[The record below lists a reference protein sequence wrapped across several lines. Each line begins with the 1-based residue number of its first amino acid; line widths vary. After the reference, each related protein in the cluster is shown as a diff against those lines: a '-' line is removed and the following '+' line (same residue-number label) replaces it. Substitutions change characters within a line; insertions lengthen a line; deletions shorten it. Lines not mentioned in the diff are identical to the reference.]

1 MIKRSVMVMITIMM
15 VIFAAGC
22 LDYKTYDQPEADETD
37 VELVNE
43 IAQLEREL
51 GIDGTERG
59 ANASGEDSSDGS
71 EVIEEVVL
79 PELGE
84 EEMLSEEPSVITVK
98 ENEAVK
104 LNVKIVDPD
113 QDTVTYT
120 FSKPLSKEGEWKT
133 NYGDAG
139 EYLVTVTATD
149 GKLTTE
155 KKVRIMVER
164 VNVPP
169 VITAL
174 ADLMV
179 KEGEVVELQPK
190 VNDPNND
197 PLTITVSEPLKS
209 GSFSTDHTSAGEYQI
224 KISATDGELFSEETF
239 KLTVEDVNEL
249 PVITEL
255 TDVTV
260 KEGETITLKPAV
272 SDLDEDEIALT
283 ISDPV
288 GDDGVWE
295 TSFTDHGEYF
305 VTVTANDGKDA
316 VHKRIRVL
324 VEDVNMP
331 PEIVEVKLVAS

>member
-1 MIKRSVMVMITIMM
+1 MIKRSVMVMIAIVM

-22 LDYKTYDQPEADETD
+22 LDYKTYAHPAAEETD

-51 GIDGTERG
+51 GINGSS
-59 ANASGEDSSDGS
+59 SGQEAPEQELLDNS
-71 EVIEEVVL
+71 EVVEEVVL

-84 EEMLSEEPSVITVK
+84 EQVLSEEPSVITVK

-155 KKVRIMVER
+155 KKVKIMVER

-174 ADLMV
+174 ADLVV

-239 KLTVEDVNEL
+239 KLTVEDDNEL
-249 PVITEL
+249 PVIT
-255 TDVTV
+255 
-260 KEGETITLKPAV
+260 GIA
-272 SDLDEDEIALT
+272 DLMA
-283 ISDPV
+283 
-288 GDDGVWE
+288 
-295 TSFTDHGEYF
+295 
-305 VTVTANDGKDA
+305 
-316 VHKRIRVL
+316 
-324 VEDVNMP
+324 
-331 PEIVEVKLVAS
+331 

>member
-1 MIKRSVMVMITIMM
+1 MVMIAIVM

-22 LDYKTYDQPEADETD
+22 LDYKTYDQPAAEETD

-51 GIDGTERG
+51 GINGSS
-59 ANASGEDSSDGS
+59 SGQEAPEQELLDNS
-71 EVIEEVVL
+71 EVVEEVVL

-84 EEMLSEEPSVITVK
+84 EQVLSEEPSVITVK

-149 GKLTTE
+149 GKLATE
-155 KKVRIMVER
+155 KKVKIMVER

-169 VITAL
+169 VITPL

-179 KEGEVVELQPK
+179 KEGEIVELQPK

-224 KISATDGELFSEETF
+224 KVSATDGELFSEETF
-239 KLTVEDVNEL
+239 KLTVENVNEL
-249 PVITEL
+249 PVITGV
-255 TDVTV
+255 TDLTV

-283 ISDPV
+283 ITEPV
-288 GDDGVWE
+288 GDDGIWE

-305 VTVTANDGKDA
+305 ITVTANDGKDA
-316 VHKRIRVL
+316 VQKRLRVV